1 MQDHFKKLFHLQG
14 VTVTRTELAGKH
26 LIIHCKPR
34 QKGYPCR
41 TCGTRAKTVHRYL
54 PPQEI
59 KHMFWEGNLVK
70 LSLSKRV
77 FGCWWCKKAGKS
89 WITSE
94 QIPLVV
100 KNRSYSAAYADQ
112 IIKGLGSTSFKTQQE
127 LAETSF
133 QTIQKLLSE
142 RIDPLIGVWPE
153 GETVQAIGIDGHS
166 FSGRTML
173 PTITDIT
180 NHRLITILPNDG
192 RTTVRQFL
200 RNIPEKKKQ
209 EIAEVCIDMDTAYLK
224 TIKEELPNARIVVD
238 FFHVVA
244 DANRRVNEQR
254 ILIHKAHK
262 VTLPKRPFEKKKEH
276 LAPNEWVTINET
288 RKAYPELGELW
299 RIKEQIRSIHK
310 TPSSPL
316 AKILY
321 DTLIREMNISPY
333 PSVRAWAKTLAR
345 WERYILQ
352 YFEHHTTNGYTEGVN
367 TKLKTIKR
375 LSYGFRNINN
385 YIRKSL
391 LCFIPLSLLLTHL
404 LT

>member
-1 MQDHFKKLFHLQG
+1 MTK
-14 VTVTRTELAGKH
+14 TELVGKY

-41 TCGTRAKTVHRYL
+41 SCGKRATTVHRYL

-89 WITSE
+89 WVTSE
-94 QIPLVV
+94 QIPLVI
-100 KNRSYSAAYADQ
+100 KNRSYSAVYADQ
-112 IIKGLGSTSFKTQQE
+112 IVKGLGSTSFKTQQE
-127 LAETSF
+127 LAQTSF

-142 RIDPLIGVWPE
+142 RVDPLIGVWPD
-153 GETVQAIGIDGHS
+153 GETVRAIGLDGHS

-173 PTITDIT
+173 PTITDLT
-180 NHRLITILPNDG
+180 NHRLITILPDDR
-192 RTTVRQFL
+192 RTTVRGFL
-200 RNIPEKKKQ
+200 RHIPEEKKHTI
-209 EIAEVCIDMDTAYLK
+209 EEVCIDMDTHYLRA
-224 TIKEELPNARIVVD
+224 IGEELPQARIVVD

-254 ILIHKAHK
+254 ILIQKSEK
-262 VTLPKRPFEKKKEH
+262 VTLPKRPFEKKKEY
-276 LAPNEWVTINET
+276 LTPNEWVTINEST
-288 RKAYPELGELW
+288 RAYPELGELW
-299 RIKEQIRSIHK
+299 RIKEKIRSIHK

-321 DTLIREMNISPY
+321 TALIREMKISPY
-333 PSVRAWAKTLAR
+333 ASVKAWAKTLAR
-345 WERYILQ
+345 WESYILQ

-375 LSYGFRNINN
+375 LSYGFRNIHN

-391 LCFIPLSLLLTHL
+391 LCFIPLSLLLTHF